1 MSFEWQ
7 NLMVW
12 AIVVSAA
19 GYLARRGWQTF
30 ARKGSSSCGGCSDCP
45 SAGEA
50 SPVQI
55 VAVDSL
61 RQSAAVNGAADGR
74 RPH

>member
-7 NLMVW
+7 NLM
-12 AIVVSAA
+12 ALALVVSAV

-30 ARKGSSSCGGCSDCP
+30 ARKGSSSCGGCGDCP
-45 SAGEA
+45 SAAEA

-61 RQSAAVNGAADGR
+61 RQSAAVNGAADGQR
-74 RPH
+74 RH